1 MDDVCEKRE
10 CVLVVINSP
19 YLQLRERERERERE
33 WRGSCNDNKIT
44 LINKIRTI
52 MLSFLSI

>member
-19 YLQLRERERERERE
+19 YLQLRERERES
-33 WRGSCNDNKIT
+33 GGAAA
-44 LINKIRTI
+44 TI
-52 MLSFLSI
+52 IK

>member
-19 YLQLRERERERERE
+19 YLQLRERERVEGQLQR
-33 WRGSCNDNKIT
+33 S
-44 LINKIRTI
+44 
-52 MLSFLSI
+52 